1 MGYADHRMDLAKFEQ
16 IVETLHTGVFSKT
29 MSPDGGMEGVLMYGP
44 PGVGKTQTTMAIA
57 RNIAKDNGMNLV
69 VYTAGMEVGTV
80 KPNDCLYVNVP
91 MAGKTSGSIAGF
103 PTVSRENTVL
113 DTDSA
118 EVAHEKRS
126 RYASRQVI
134 PEIWRI
140 AREYPNAIYQ
150 FDEITHVISQEAM
163 LSLLSEGFYEETRL
177 SHRAL
182 FIATA
187 NEGQADGTLQQK
199 LSTAFRNRFTSYHIQ
214 ANVDV
219 WRKQYANKH
228 VHPACLAF
236 GSLYK
241 DMFENFKMPDS
252 NLENIPTLR
261 SLTYISQSLKLLEAK
276 FFRARSEDGQLNP
289 EGEWDATKVLSADH
303 EKMLNDFAFG
313 RLGRS
318 DAAKD
323 FVVLYSLA
331 FKTVIPEIKKIMNG
345 KIADVSANFKSTL
358 SADAAE
364 LKLVTSA
371 SSGPDSSKMKKAQ
384 DNLSLAFAYVDY
396 LPREFGAAWR
406 GLASNKTIVESGHHK
421 DPNKMRGY
429 TISLMDRF
437 LQGVMLLPSNMRMM
451 AIQHMYELSGQPE
464 NMADWKTFSDGKE
477 PVNALFA
484 GVLNV
489 LTKNQD
495 NPDYKRLH
503 DTFKDAREASA
514 TLSNLGNDL
523 TP

>member
-1 MGYADHRMDLAKFEQ
+1 MGYQDHRMDLEKFEE

-57 RNIAKDNGMNLV
+57 RNIARDNGMNLV
-69 VYTAGMEVGTV
+69 TYTPGMEVG
-80 KPNDCLYVNVP
+80 KINSNDCLYVNVP

-103 PTVSRENTVL
+103 PTVSRENVVNES
-113 DTDSA
+113 DSP
-118 EVAHEKRS
+118 EVAHAKRF

-134 PEIWRI
+134 PEIWRV

-163 LSLLSEGFYEETRL
+163 LSLLSEGFYEETKL
-177 SHRAL
+177 AHRAL

-199 LSTAFRNRFTSYHIQ
+199 LSTAFRNRFTSYHIK
-214 ANVDV
+214 ADVAV
-219 WRKQYANKH
+219 WRKQYANKL

-241 DMFENFKMPDS
+241 DMFENFKMPES

-261 SLTYISQSLKLLEAK
+261 SLTYISQSLTLLEAK
-276 FFRARSEDGQLNP
+276 FFRKRGEDGQLNP
-289 EGEWDATKVLSADH
+289 AGEWDFSKKLTPAH
-303 EKMLNDFAFG
+303 ETMLNDFVFG

-331 FKTVIPEIKKIMNG
+331 FKTVIPEIKNIMNG
-345 KIADVSANFKSTL
+345 KIAEVSPEFKARL
-358 SADAAE
+358 SADANE
-364 LKLVTSA
+364 IKMVTSA
-371 SSGPDSSKMKKAQ
+371 SMVSSDTSKMKKAQ
-384 DNLSLAFAYVDY
+384 DNLSVAFAYVDY
-396 LPREFGAAWR
+396 LPREFVSAWG
-406 GLASNKTIVESGHHK
+406 GLKNNKSIISQGHHT
-421 DPNKMRGY
+421 DPAKMRGY

-464 NMADWKTFSDGKE
+464 NLADWKTYSDV
-477 PVNALFA
+477 PVNALFS

-489 LTKNQD
+489 LTKNQN
-495 NPDYKRLH
+495 NPDYKRLQ
-503 DTFKDAREASA
+503 DTFKDSRDASA
-514 TLSNLGNDL
+514 TLSNLGND
-523 TP
+523 PAP